1 MRILYLL
8 FAVLFLLF
16 QAAPGS
22 ADAPF
27 ADTAA
32 CRSQGNFCRA
42 GACPPTFA
50 ASGSCQG
57 GLLKCCSKILAE

>member
-8 FAVLFLLF
+8 FAVVFLLF

-22 ADAPF
+22 ADPF
-27 ADTAA
+27 PFPDTAE

-42 GACPPTFA
+42 GSCPPTFI
-50 ASGSCQG
+50 ASGPCHG
-57 GLLKCCSKILAE
+57 GLLKCCSK

>member
-22 ADAPF
+22 ADPIF
-27 ADTAA
+27 ADTAE

-42 GACPPTFA
+42 GACPPTFTV
-50 ASGSCQG
+50 SGSCHG
-57 GLLKCCSKILAE
+57 GLLKCCSK

>member
-16 QAAPGS
+16 QASPGS

-27 ADTAA
+27 EDTAA
-32 CRSQGNFCRA
+32 CRSQGNFCRL

-50 ASGSCQG
+50 ISGSCHG
-57 GLLKCCSKILAE
+57 GLLKCCSK

>member
-8 FAVLFLLF
+8 FAVVFLLF

-22 ADAPF
+22 ADALF
-27 ADTAA
+27 ADTTE

-42 GACPPTFA
+42 GPCPPTFSV
-50 ASGSCQG
+50 SGSCHG
-57 GLLKCCSKILAE
+57 GLLKCCSK

>member
-22 ADAPF
+22 ADPIF
-27 ADTAA
+27 PDTVE

-42 GACPPTFA
+42 GPCPPTFA
-50 ASGSCQG
+50 ASGSCHG
-57 GLLKCCSKILAE
+57 GLLKCCSK

>member
-16 QAAPGS
+16 QATPGY
-22 ADAPF
+22 ADLAF
-27 ADTAA
+27 ADTAE

-42 GACPPTFA
+42 GSCPPTFS
-50 ASGSCQG
+50 ASGSCHG
-57 GLLKCCSKILAE
+57 GLLKCCSK

>member
-8 FAVLFLLF
+8 FAVVLLLF

-22 ADAPF
+22 ADLTF
-27 ADTAA
+27 ADTAE

-50 ASGSCQG
+50 ATGSCHG